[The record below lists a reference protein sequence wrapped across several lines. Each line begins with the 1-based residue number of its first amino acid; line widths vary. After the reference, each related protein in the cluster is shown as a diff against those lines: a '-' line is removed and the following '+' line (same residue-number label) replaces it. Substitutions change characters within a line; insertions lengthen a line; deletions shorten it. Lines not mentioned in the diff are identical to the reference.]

1 MLRLVLPVALSL
13 SLATMALA
21 AEPIGIAACD
31 DFLTKYEMC
40 VTDKIPAAQQD
51 AFKGQIEQLR
61 AGWITLA
68 ANPQTKPTLEA
79 ACVTSAE
86 QMKTAVAS
94 FGCAF

>member
-1 MLRLVLPVALSL
+1 MLRFALTFVLPCA
-13 SLATMALA
+13 LATAALA

-61 AGWITLA
+61 SGWISLA

-86 QMKTAVAS
+86 QMKTAVAA